1 MFHEITDASLK
12 RRRKRLAVVA
22 CAVAAL
28 VVAACLAFGAVQ
40 ANAREQGALALHDSI
55 VDAAKQCCAIE
66 GSYPSSLE
74 HLEQSYGLS
83 INHDDY
89 LVSYEAFADNIMP
102 TVVVTPR

>member
-1 MFHEITDASLK
+1 MFHEITDADLR
-12 RRRKRLAVVA
+12 RRRKRNIAVLCV
-22 CAVAAL
+22 VVAL
-28 VVAACLAFGAVQ
+28 VVAACLAFSAVQ

-74 HLEQSYGLS
+74 HLERNYGIT
-83 INHDDY
+83 INHNDY

>member
-1 MFHEITDASLK
+1 MFHEITDTDLK
-12 RRRKRLAVVA
+12 RRRTRLVA
-22 CAVAAL
+22 LVCAIAVAA
-28 VVAACLAFGAVQ
+28 VAACLVFGAVQ

-74 HLEQSYGLS
+74 HLEQYYGIS